1 MGPVEVAGWVAPLAT
16 MVAAMMTASNLGARM
31 TGWGFVVFSAGSVAW
46 TVVAIG
52 TNQPNLLWTNGFLI
66 AVNMLG
72 VWRWLGR
79 QARYQDGS
87 KIASEESASLSAPTL
102 IPASSLMG
110 RKLLNSQGES
120 VGIVVEAMLRCDD
133 AGLGY
138 LVISEGG
145 VGGVGE
151 RLHALDP
158 AAVRFDQEAI
168 TLAIS
173 LAELASSPV
182 LEAGNWPAD
191 LGEARALG

>member
-16 MVAAMMTASNLGARM
+16 MVAAMMTASNLGART

-87 KIASEESASLSAPTL
+87 KIASEESASLSAPTP

-191 LGEARALG
+191 LREARALG